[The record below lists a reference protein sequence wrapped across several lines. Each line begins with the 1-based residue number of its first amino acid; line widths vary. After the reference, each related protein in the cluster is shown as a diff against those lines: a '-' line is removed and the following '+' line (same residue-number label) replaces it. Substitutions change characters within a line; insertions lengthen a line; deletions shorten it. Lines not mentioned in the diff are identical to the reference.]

1 MSHSDFKAFQKSTQ
15 RSFVYDSLISQRGP
29 ERVRA
34 SPEATQPV
42 SGRIVSWIHL
52 LAHWTFSFSLGPF
65 PILPSVLP
73 DILFTESHRNP
84 GDRQDRVSQS
94 CFLLKPRKLML
105 RGVLCVIQ
113 SHGEGEVKVL
123 GVLSTPPHRPLLLF
137 VSTVND
143 LILQALRPSQSSL
156 LHSCPFG
163 KPLQVLQTPSQLPPL
178 KPVPLDS
185 GRSEGA
191 DSTGRGYFVLL
202 QCLRVCRPLSDL
214 GGPLATDPASGSRL
228 LCNKEK

>member
-29 ERVRA
+29 EGVRA
-34 SPEATQPV
+34 SPEGTQPV

-94 CFLLKPRKLML
+94 CVFKTQKADAQ
-105 RGVLCVIQ
+105 RGFVCYPVTRRGRGKGARC
-113 SHGEGEVKVL
+113 SVH
-123 GVLSTPPHRPLLLF
+123 STTPPPSPVRLHCQRPHPAGPTSIPVITSTL
-137 VSTVND
+137 VSFWET
-143 LILQALRPSQSSL
+143 SS
-156 LHSCPFG
+156 SSPNPF
-163 KPLQVLQTPSQLPPL
+163 PT
-178 KPVPLDS
+178 
-185 GRSEGA
+185 
-191 DSTGRGYFVLL
+191 
-202 QCLRVCRPLSDL
+202 
-214 GGPLATDPASGSRL
+214 ATT
-228 LCNKEK
+228 